1 MPTVLIIG
9 AGPNVGEASAEAFL
23 AAGYRVAV
31 ASRTQK
37 LDAKFKHYAFDAA
50 KPETVPALFEKV
62 SKDLGIP
69 SVVIYNAY
77 AGITTAADKP
87 FDIDLERFEIGLKV
101 NTTSTYIAA
110 REAIKGFEK
119 LGPSGLGP
127 AGGTFIFTGNIL
139 NITAVP
145 GFMAFGMQKSAS
157 AHLIQSLAVG
167 AYVGKPYKF
176 YYADERRE
184 SGQYV
189 TTDING
195 PAHAEAFL
203 ELAKD
208 AKQRPWDYTFVK
220 GKGYVEFPRQEFMEY
235 EEP

>member
-9 AGPNVGEASAEAFL
+9 AGRNIGEASAEGFA
-23 AAGYRVAV
+23 AAGYQVAV
-31 ASRTQK
+31 ASRNQK
-37 LDAKFKHYAFDAA
+37 LDPKFKHYAFDAT

-77 AGITTAADKP
+77 AGAYIGPDNP
-87 FDIDLERFEIGLKV
+87 FEVDLDAFEIGLKV
-101 NTTSTYIAA
+101 NTTSPYITA
-110 REAIKGFEK
+110 REAVKGFEK

-145 GFMAFGMQKSAS
+145 GFLPFAMQKGAS
-157 AHLIQSLAVG
+157 AILIQNLAVA

-176 YYADERRE
+176 YYADQRRE

-189 TTDING
+189 HSDLDG
-195 PAHAEAFL
+195 PAHAEVFL
-203 ELAKD
+203 DLAKD

-220 GKGYVEFPRQEFMEY
+220 GKGYVEFPRQEFMEFVH
-235 EEP
+235 